1 MLWLCTLL
9 SECPNS
15 LADAPTDGPP
25 PSRVW
30 VGVEVAKAGQVEL
43 WVKAAGLEVMG
54 SVLVEEARLS
64 GRAVG

>member
-9 SECPNS
+9 SECPDS
-15 LADAPTDGPP
+15 LAGAATTRP
-25 PSRVW
+25 PSCGVW

-43 WVKAAGLEVMG
+43 WVKAAGLEIRG

-64 GRAVG
+64 GRVVG